1 MLRFGR
7 GAGPDRKT
15 VLPAVWGMGEDIEV
29 SVVRVLKK
37 FNLIFSPRQKMRMA
51 ELVILMI
58 IGGFL
63 EMCSMSL
70 IIPFMNV
77 IMTPDEVMK
86 KWYAQIVCKMFG
98 ISSAKGLVIVL
109 SVILAVIYVLKN
121 IYLVI
126 EYSVQFRFVYNNMFM
141 TQKRILDSYIHR
153 PYEYFLKASSAE
165 LIRVVNSDT
174 PNTFNL
180 LTNVLGI
187 ITELVVSLML
197 TVSLFMITPV
207 ATAGIA
213 GILAVLML
221 VINATVKPM
230 LARAGR
236 QNQKYSAGVNK
247 WLLQS
252 IEGIKEIKI
261 MSKEEFFQKCYDDQ
275 GMKLINVVRKEKT
288 LSMTP
293 RYIIEA
299 VSMAVMFITLA
310 ALVYGGIS
318 LEGII
323 PVFSAVAMAAFRL
336 LPSVN
341 RVSGS
346 LASVSYFEPMLDK
359 LLEVIKETNTENK
372 KRVYVCEKS
381 ADPNAKISFQDKICF
396 QDITFTYP
404 DAPAAVLTCA
414 SMVIHK
420 GESVGIVGS
429 SGSGKTTSVD
439 IILGLLKPQSGHV
452 YADGNDIL
460 SDTGGWHDEIGYI
473 PQSIFMLDSSIRSN
487 VAFGVDEEDISD
499 EKVWNALKKASL
511 DEYVRSLPKGLDT
524 KIGERGI
531 RISGGQRQRIG
542 IARALYRD
550 PEILVF
556 DEATSSLD
564 NETEAAI
571 IDSINE
577 LHGQKTMLI
586 IAHRLSTIRSCDT
599 VYRVENGRI
608 VHDADRT
615 V

>member
-1 MLRFGR
+1 M
-7 GAGPDRKT
+7 
-15 VLPAVWGMGEDIEV
+15 